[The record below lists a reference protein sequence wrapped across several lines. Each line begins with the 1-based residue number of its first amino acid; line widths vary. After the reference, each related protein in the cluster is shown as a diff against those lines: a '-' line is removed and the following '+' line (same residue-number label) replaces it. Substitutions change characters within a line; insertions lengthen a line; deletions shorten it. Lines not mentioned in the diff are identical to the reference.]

1 MTSDKK
7 YLLGQYFTEPAAV
20 DRSLRL
26 VKEFIDPPP
35 GSRVLEP
42 SAGTGNFVE
51 GLKKAGF
58 RDVTACEIDPALT
71 STPQDFFL
79 YPLSEKFDL
88 IIGNPPFSNYN
99 VARSYFF
106 PEEYQKTAVPP
117 RSYLPAPLAKKEKTR
132 MEDAFILKTLAHLKD
147 NSKSSVGYVLPLSF
161 FIKGR
166 SLEVKK
172 ELVRRFSTMVIY
184 QTDARWVR
192 EGVPCC
198 FAIFSNVPSLAR
210 KAVLIFEDSTIH
222 KATTVSLD
230 RVLDTELVPKSF
242 LYKES
247 LSLVG
252 TPLSEYLEPL
262 SPRYKKSFTVNNVSA
277 KNILSHAK
285 IPPGGD
291 PSGYALAVTRVGDA
305 SVGKSGLVDLESD
318 VLNDMFYVFK
328 FKPGHDDRETK
339 EAVCAALNENT
350 SHFKNLTYRTGS
362 KSLKRDDVLEFR
374 VNLTN
379 QPKTLLNISSTHL
392 ISMQS

>member
-1 MTSDKK
+1 MPKHTTSNKK
-7 YLLGQYFTEPAAV
+7 YLLGQYFTEPVMV
-20 DRSLRL
+20 DRIIGLVREIITPSLS
-26 VKEFIDPPP
+26 
-35 GSRVLEP
+35 SRVLEP

-71 STPQDFFL
+71 PTPQDFFL
-79 YPLSEKFDL
+79 YPLSERFDL

-106 PEEYQKTAVPP
+106 PGEYQKTAIPP
-117 RSYLPAPLAKKEKTR
+117 RSYLPAPLAKKEKIR

-147 NSKSSVGYVLPLSF
+147 GKSSVGYVLPLSF

-172 ELVRRFSTMVIY
+172 ELLRRFSTMVIY

-198 FAIFSNVPSLAR
+198 FALFSNVPSLAR
-210 KAVLIFEDSTIH
+210 KAVLVFEDSTIH
-222 KATTVSLD
+222 KSAVSLE
-230 RVLDTELVPKSF
+230 RVLDTELIPKSF
-242 LYKES
+242 LYQENHS
-247 LSLVG
+247 LKG
-252 TPLSEYLEPL
+252 TPISEYLEPL
-262 SPRYKKSFTVNNVSA
+262 SPKYKKSFTANNVSA
-277 KNILSHAK
+277 KNIIVHAK

-350 SHFKNLTYRTGS
+350 AHFRNLSYRVGS
-362 KSLKRDDVLEFR
+362 KSLKRDDILEFKVDR
-374 VNLTN
+374 
-379 QPKTLLNISSTHL
+379 PRP
-392 ISMQS
+392 